1 MLTTSPDTQHTHHR
15 RTGTPS
21 PTLGALRHPVIK
33 LQPGL
38 EATLSGMFPFFLL
51 NLCLPFPLPLILPV
65 ELPGLLQISS
75 LLMLSVAFSYHKK
88 KKKRKEKQGEQI
100 P

>member
-1 MLTTSPDTQHTHHR
+1 MLTTSPDTQHTRHR

-38 EATLSGMFPFFLL
+38 EATLGMFPFFLL
-51 NLCLPFPLPLILPV
+51 SLCLPFPLPLILPV
-65 ELPGLLQISS
+65 ELPGFTSNFFSLDAQCS
-75 LLMLSVAFSYHKK
+75 LLVT
-88 KKKRKEKQGEQI
+88 I
-100 P
+100 